1 MLLFKNNKSI
11 QKKYNPPDGWNDAI
25 AAFRGL
31 LFEDDDKTAGA
42 NTVAPGSLGRVVFDM
57 AWMDEKL
64 AGDQWSP
71 LQRDIRILR
80 NIHTLVPCHEFCRQ
94 GCPRLGG
101 YDILYTD
108 NPAKKEIICM
118 AEHVYLEDSVNA
130 RQTEQTEKPV
140 VFLIGDSIRMGYCE
154 TVKQELADAAEVVY
168 PEENCRY
175 SQYIITSLRAWSGL
189 CDPDRVKVVQ
199 FNCGHWDAAHW
210 DGEEIALN
218 TPEMYQQNIR
228 RIIARLRSMY
238 SNAKIVFATTTP
250 MNPNGENSVNS
261 RTTEEIIRYNEAAV
275 KAVGDC
281 GVKVNDLFAIT
292 EDWEA
297 SCYEDYCHYTPE
309 FSAVLGRHVAA
320 FLRNEL

>member
-31 LFEDDDKTAGA
+31 LFEGDAKTAGA
-42 NTVAPGSLGRVVFDM
+42 NTVGPARLDELSSIWLG
-57 AWMDEKL
+57 WMRNWRATNGRPYRGTPESCETYTRSCHATNF
-64 AGDQWSP
+64 AG
-71 LQRDIRILR
+71 RAV
-80 NIHTLVPCHEFCRQ
+80 LVWAVMIYCIQ
-94 GCPRLGG
+94 T
-101 YDILYTD
+101 IQQ
-108 NPAKKEIICM
+108 KKEIICM

-175 SQYIITSLRAWSGL
+175 SQYIITSLRTWSGL

-238 SNAKIVFATTTP
+238 PNAKIVFATTTP

-261 RTTEEIIRYNEAAV
+261 RTTEEIIRYNEVAV